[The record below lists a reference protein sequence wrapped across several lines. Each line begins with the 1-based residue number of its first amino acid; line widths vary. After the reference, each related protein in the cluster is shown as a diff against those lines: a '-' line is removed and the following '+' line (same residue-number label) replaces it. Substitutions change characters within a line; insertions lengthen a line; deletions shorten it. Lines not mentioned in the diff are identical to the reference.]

1 MDTPDTHQI
10 AALFDA
16 MSGRYDRHMSTLER
30 LLFPGSRTL
39 VVSQARGTVVEIG
52 VGTGLNL
59 PLYGT
64 DVRHVI
70 GIDLSAGMLAHAR
83 RRITDQQLTHIELDQ
98 GDVQALELPTA
109 STETVVSTYT
119 FCTFPDPLA
128 ASHEAYR
135 ILTPGGRFLLA
146 EHGPSTH
153 RIGRAIQ
160 RGIEPLSLRLGAD
173 HLLRDPQ
180 HYLRQARFLLDHT
193 HRTGRFGMG
202 FRILAHKP
210 P

>member
-1 MDTPDTHQI
+1 MAPTDTHQI

-16 MSGRYDRHMSTLER
+16 MSGRYDRQMSTLER
-30 LLFPGSRTL
+30 MLFPGSRAW
-39 VVSQARGTVVEIG
+39 VVSHARGTVLELG

-70 GIDLSAGMLAHAR
+70 GIDLSTGMLAHAR
-83 RRITDQQLTHIELDQ
+83 RRITDQQLTRVELHQ
-98 GDVQALELPTA
+98 GDVQTLELPTA

-119 FCTFPDPLA
+119 FCTIPDPLA

-160 RGIEPLSLRLGAD
+160 HGLEPLSVHFGAD
-173 HLLRDPQ
+173 HLLRDPRP
-180 HYLRQARFLLDHT
+180 YLQQAGFLLDHA
-193 HRTGRFGMG
+193 HHAGRFGIG

-210 P
+210 S